1 MNRSQQWGARCPP
14 KPWHGST
21 YKPLELSSSDESVTY
36 ESEEEEEEEEDEVE
50 QRPARGHAERR
61 KAKKEPV
68 TRDPHAEGQEPKHR
82 KKPRN
87 SSTGRKR
94 PKRDVSPPDYAGAV
108 SPPPN
113 HYATLG
119 LKPNAS
125 MEEIILAAKRKRIEK
140 HPDRLK
146 PGKSQEECAKIDH
159 EAAQVGM
166 AADVLTKPT
175 EKAEYDEEIRKWK
188 RRYGTWPNEV

>member
-1 MNRSQQWGARCPP
+1 MIKNTRAKPMNRSQQWGARCPP

-125 MEEIILAAKRKRIEK
+125 MEESVLFTGLDSFLRILTHHVGLSSLQR
-140 HPDRLK
+140 
-146 PGKSQEECAKIDH
+146 GNGSKSTPID
-159 EAAQVGM
+159 
-166 AADVLTKPT
+166 
-175 EKAEYDEEIRKWK
+175 
-188 RRYGTWPNEV
+188 